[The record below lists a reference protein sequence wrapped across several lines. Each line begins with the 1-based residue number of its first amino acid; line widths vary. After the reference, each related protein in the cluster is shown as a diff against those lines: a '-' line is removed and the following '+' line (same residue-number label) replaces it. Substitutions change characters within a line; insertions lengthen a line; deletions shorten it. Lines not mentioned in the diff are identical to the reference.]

1 MKRLHVVTVIGLLTL
16 GAAVAA
22 CSSNDDSKE
31 AETTTSVAAA
41 EDDGSEDEAAEDE
54 QADDGAAEDEAADNA
69 SEDAGEE
76 EDSTT
81 ADDDPDAT
89 QDDDD
94 SAEVD
99 DAAVDLLIAGIA
111 QSAGDD
117 GLDISDDARACIKS
131 GLKGK
136 VTLDDLLA
144 LGQNDAAQS
153 DPANAALL
161 TNATGVV
168 FGCLDIDDVLSI
180 SGVDGTYLTDKLDAD
195 SDRIAVL
202 LTAGVAQAAGE
213 NGVTLTDEEQTCLVE
228 ELTGKYTVED
238 FYDASQGAATTD
250 AAQERELI
258 ATMLTCVPAE
268 KVAAAGVQPAA

>member
-1 MKRLHVVTVIGLLTL
+1 MKRLHVVTVIGLLSL

-54 QADDGAAEDEAADNA
+54 QVEDEAADDESDDAN
-69 SEDAGEE
+69 EDAGDE
-76 EDSTT
+76 EDATT
-81 ADDDPDAT
+81 VDDDPDAT
-89 QDDDD
+89 QDEDD